1 MSGNSSFY
9 TVPNL
14 FGWSFLLCRLS
25 SDAPFVHTIL
35 VRTVS
40 TIVVKE
46 LADLAETVSS
56 SVLGSVL
63 SRLQAWMTCMKPC

>member
-1 MSGNSSFY
+1 M
-9 TVPNL
+9 
-14 FGWSFLLCRLS
+14 RLS

-35 VRTVS
+35 GRTVS

-63 SRLQAWMTCMKPC
+63 LDCKHG